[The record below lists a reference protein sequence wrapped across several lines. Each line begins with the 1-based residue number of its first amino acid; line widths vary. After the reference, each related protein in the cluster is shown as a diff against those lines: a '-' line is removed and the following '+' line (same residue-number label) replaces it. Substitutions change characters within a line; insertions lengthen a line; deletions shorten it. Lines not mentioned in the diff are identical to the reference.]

1 MGIIYAISDIHGYY
15 DIMEKTLE
23 QVDLKDVDNKLVLCG
38 DYIDYGPDSCKVLY
52 RIKELMEIY
61 PGQVIALKGNHETMF
76 LEFLGADDQN
86 LWNVEWLSTDKG
98 FSTINTFIS
107 EKLKEQIRNF
117 YSENDTIASFY
128 KLAKLIKEDIKIHH
142 RELVNWLKDLPLYYE
157 TEKKSSFMQG

>member
-1 MGIIYAISDIHGYY
+1 
-15 DIMEKTLE
+15 
-23 QVDLKDVDNKLVLCG
+23 
-38 DYIDYGPDSCKVLY
+38 
-52 RIKELMEIY
+52 
-61 PGQVIALKGNHETMF
+61 MF

-128 KLAKLIKEDIKIHH
+128 KLAI
-142 RELVNWLKDLPLYYE
+142 
-157 TEKKSSFMQG
+157 